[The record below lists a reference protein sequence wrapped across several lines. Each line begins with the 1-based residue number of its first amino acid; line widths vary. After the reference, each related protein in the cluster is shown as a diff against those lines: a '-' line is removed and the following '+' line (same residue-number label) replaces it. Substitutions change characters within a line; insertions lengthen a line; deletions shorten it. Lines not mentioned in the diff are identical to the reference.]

1 MAKPGSLYPLPVQT
15 VFNHP
20 GYVNLPAAGRGMLLS
35 LLENYWRGGCRWFP
49 SDGLQ
54 QSQLARAHLRSWSL
68 HKTAILEIFAAAR
81 PELDA
86 YHARREAA
94 HKGLVNA
101 QAAATSTQRLNALR
115 ENTARAQGRRL
126 DLASAGM
133 TPRREPNATP
143 RPIAPDKREARPRFT
158 PKV

>member
-1 MAKPGSLYPLPVQT
+1 MAKPGALYPLPVQT

-20 GYVNLPAAGRGMLLS
+20 GYVALPAAGRGMLLS

-49 SDGLQ
+49 TDGLQ

-86 YHARREAA
+86 YHAKREGNRA
-94 HKGLVNA
+94 GLVNA
-101 QAAATSTQRLNALR
+101 QASATATKRLNALR
-115 ENTARAQGRRL
+115 ENTARAQARRL
-126 DLASAGM
+126 DLPGAGM

-143 RPIAPDKREARPRFT
+143 RPVAPDKREARPRFA
-158 PKV
+158 PKL